1 MATIIL
7 GITGSIA
14 AYKAAD
20 IASQLVKAGHE
31 VHCVCSQA
39 ALDFVTP
46 LTLQTL
52 SRQAV
57 YTCLED
63 DTKGWKPSHIELA
76 QRADLF
82 LVAPLTANKLT
93 QFALGLAP
101 DMLTALYLATRA
113 PVALCPAMNG
123 AMWDHPALTP
133 HKKTLL
139 ERPSHFIWGP
149 DDSGL
154 LACGDEGK
162 GRLLPV
168 EVIVKKTLDL
178 LASLA

>member
-1 MATIIL
+1 MASIIL

-20 IASQLVKAGHE
+20 IASQLVKRGHE
-31 VHCVCSQA
+31 VYCVCTTA

-52 SRQAV
+52 SRHNV
-57 YTCLED
+57 YSTDES
-63 DTKGWKPSHIELA
+63 DTQHWIPSHIELA
-76 QRADLF
+76 QKADLF
-82 LVAPLTANKLT
+82 LVAPLTANTLS
-93 QFALGLAP
+93 QFSLGLAP
-101 DMLTALYLATRA
+101 NMLSSLYLATRA

-123 AMWDHPALTP
+123 AMWEHPAVQQ
-133 HKKTLL
+133 HIETLL
-139 ERPSHFIWGP
+139 SRPHHYIWGP
-149 DDSGL
+149 AKSGL

-168 EVIVKKTLDL
+168 DDIVKNVQAL
-178 LASLA
+178 LGE